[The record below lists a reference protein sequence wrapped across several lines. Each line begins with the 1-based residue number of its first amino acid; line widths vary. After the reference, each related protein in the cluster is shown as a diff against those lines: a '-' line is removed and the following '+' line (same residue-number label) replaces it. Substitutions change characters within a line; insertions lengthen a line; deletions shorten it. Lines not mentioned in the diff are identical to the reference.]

1 MNTSAHKTK
10 LLTEAVDSF
19 IQAPTGANKERLIH
33 AADEYRESWILAQA
47 SRVISAQPASTPQS
61 STTSYD
67 RALEVTRLVDG
78 IRVTLALQQRTS
90 VNETHPWWVL
100 SWRTKY
106 SPDGPNRRFYLTS
119 DGSWTIPA
127 SVALEM
133 IEEMATFGGLDDEY
147 FDTRRR
153 PDFEPIVSSNISA
166 AERAKALATVTG
178 PNEDWGPDPY
188 FVICYDPHADWKKV
202 LIINTRTNTATF
214 RSVTEKADY
223 MPRKVLRP
231 GAGWWLDNSMMDAN
245 VQQIRAFREALI
257 AYLNAVA

>member
-1 MNTSAHKTK
+1 MDISTDKTTILK
-10 LLTEAVDSF
+10 EAVDSF
-19 IQAPTGANKERLIH
+19 IQAPTGANKERLVH
-33 AADEYRESWILAQA
+33 AADEYRESWILSQA
-47 SRVISAQPASTPQS
+47 SRVIKAQPASTPQS

-90 VNETHPWWVL
+90 VNEAHPWWVV

-133 IEEMATFGGLDDEY
+133 IEEMATLGGLDDKY

-153 PDFEPIVSSNISA
+153 PEFKAIVSSDMSA
-166 AERAKALATVTG
+166 TERAKALATVTG
-178 PNEDWGPDPY
+178 PDEDWGLNPS
-188 FVICYDPHADWKKV
+188 FVICYDPHKDWKKV
-202 LIINTRTNTATF
+202 LIVDTRSNAATF
-214 RSVTEKADY
+214 RSITEKADY
-223 MPRKVLRP
+223 MPRKVLRL

-245 VQQIRAFREALI
+245 VQQMRVFRSALKH
-257 AYLNAVA
+257 YLASG